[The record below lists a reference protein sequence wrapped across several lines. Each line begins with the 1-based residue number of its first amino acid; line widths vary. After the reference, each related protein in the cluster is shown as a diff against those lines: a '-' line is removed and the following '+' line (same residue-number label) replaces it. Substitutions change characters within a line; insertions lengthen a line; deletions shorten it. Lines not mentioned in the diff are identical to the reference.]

1 MVEDPRPQLPKLAVL
16 AEAEE
21 PISVFRSGNDLMAVS
36 INGDERDFLSPSY
49 PNVARISGDSCHMLR
64 GEKELPP
71 YGRLTL
77 NFDTK
82 KRWGVDW
89 GSPQADGPPNEGR
102 GVVAGAGVTKQGLPW
117 VLFWTSKRFKALG
130 AVEIYVRIG
139 EKWTQYWSKTIYL
152 KSILAAANVDE
163 SSEVD
168 ILAIEAVRIAEK
180 ALVKTFVHQWKLNDT
195 PPNSLMD
202 SHSQVAVDC
211 VPTPDEISTFAN
223 LEILSLD
230 VDPDSQFVIEHI
242 APNTKQV
249 TRSVHPGL
257 FERWAPWTVQAKSAE
272 SFILWRVGQPT
283 LQFQQVGQ
291 AYVAT
296 VAVTADSRVER
307 FLAAIPNAQKITVL
321 ANGRPIALVPGN
333 NKWRLVSDEPVKEPC
348 KFPWHEDRPRYKW
361 PGWQ

>member
-1 MVEDPRPQLPKLAVL
+1 MRQEPRPQLAVL

-21 PISVFRSGNDLMAVS
+21 PISVFRSGNDLLAVS

-49 PNVARISGDSCHMLR
+49 PNVARISGDSCQMLG

-77 NFDTK
+77 NFDAK

-89 GSPQADGPPNEGR
+89 GSPKADGPPNEGSR
-102 GVVAGAGVTKQGLPW
+102 VVVGAGVTRLGLPW
-117 VLFWTSKRFKALG
+117 VVLWTSKRGRTLG
-130 AVEIYVRIG
+130 AVDLYVQIDAQWSLLWSNVTHLESIAVTDVFGGASNIDIVGIQGTPYAIRCPVDTHVHH
-139 EKWTQYWSKTIYL
+139 WT
-152 KSILAAANVDE
+152 
-163 SSEVD
+163 
-168 ILAIEAVRIAEK
+168 
-180 ALVKTFVHQWKLNDT
+180 FHQKKGRPWVV
-195 PPNSLMD
+195 
-202 SHSQVAVDC
+202 SHDKIPFACRAQ
-211 VPTPDEISTFAN
+211 PDEFAVFDDQ
-223 LEILSLD
+223 EILSLD

-242 APNTKQV
+242 TPNTKQV

-272 SFILWRVGQPT
+272 SFVLWRVGQPT

-291 AYVAT
+291 SFVAT

-333 NKWRLVSDEPVKEPC
+333 NKWQLVSDEPVKEPC